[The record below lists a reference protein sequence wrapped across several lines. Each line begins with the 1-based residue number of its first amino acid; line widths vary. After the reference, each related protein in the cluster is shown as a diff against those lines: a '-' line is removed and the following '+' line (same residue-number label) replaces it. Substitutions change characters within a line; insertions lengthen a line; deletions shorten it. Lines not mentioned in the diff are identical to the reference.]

1 MEVILKTSKELSR
14 DFKGDLLVTLAMLI
28 FGTYAL
34 FLKLLPEIPVVS
46 FLFAMQVVG
55 MVAFFVSA
63 ARQGFPKTTAKAK
76 WLLLALAV
84 TTTAND
90 LTYFYAFR
98 STSVANASVAHQLVS
113 IFLLFLAP
121 LFLNERTKKNEWIS
135 LAVALIGIIVLFGPG
150 MSISQSDTLGIALGV
165 LSALFYALFVLIYRY
180 MPSQGYTISFMN
192 FWRYTLS
199 TAMLLP
205 FIPYFGGFGVIYENF
220 GSLLAFGMLFA
231 VIASGIHNLG
241 ISRTRPLHV
250 SIIGKSEPVIATIY
264 AFFFL
269 QQTPT
274 LSAIIGGTL
283 IVGVSMWLAFQEQN

>member
-1 MEVILKTSKELSR
+1 MKNY
-14 DFKGDLLVTLAMLI
+14 GDLLVTFAMLI
-28 FGTYAL
+28 FGAYAL
-34 FLKLLPEIPVVS
+34 FLGLMPDIPVIS
-46 FLFAMQVVG
+46 FLFVMQVVG
-55 MVAFFVSA
+55 MVAFFVIVV
-63 ARQGFPKTTAKAK
+63 RQGFPKTTTVAK
-76 WLLLALAV
+76 WLLLALAI

-98 STSVANASVAHQLVS
+98 LTSVANASVAHQLVS

-121 LFLNERTKKNEWIS
+121 LFLNERTKKSEWIS
-135 LAVALIGIIVLFGPG
+135 LAIALLGIIILFGPG
-150 MSISQSDTLGIALGV
+150 ISVSKSDTLGIALGV

-180 MPSQGYTISFMN
+180 MPSQGYTVSFMN

-205 FIPYFGGFGVIYENF
+205 LIPYFGGFGVIRENLW
-220 GSLLAFGMLFA
+220 GLLAFGILFA

-274 LSAIIGGTL
+274 LYALIGGTL
-283 IVGVSMWLAFQEQN
+283 IIGASVWLAFQKQN

>member
-1 MEVILKTSKELSR
+1 MKNFS
-14 DFKGDLLVTLAMLI
+14 KGDLLVTLAMLM
-28 FGTYAL
+28 FGAYAL
-34 FLKLLPEIPVVS
+34 FLKLLPNIPIVS

-55 MVAFFVSA
+55 MVVFFVIA
-63 ARQGFPKTTAKAK
+63 VRQGFPKTTATTK
-76 WLLLALAV
+76 WLLLALAI

-98 STSVANASVAHQLVS
+98 LTSVANASVAHQLVS

-121 LFLNERTKKNEWIS
+121 LFLNIRTKKSEYIS
-135 LAVALIGIIVLFGPG
+135 LAIALLGIVILFGPG
-150 MSISQSDTLGIALGV
+150 MSISQNDMLGIGLGI

-180 MPSQGYTISFMN
+180 LPSQGYTISFMN

-205 FIPYFGGFGVIYENF
+205 FIPYFGGFGVIHENF
-220 GSLLAFGMLFA
+220 WSLLAFGMLFA

-241 ISRTRPLHV
+241 ISRTHPLHV
-250 SIIGKSEPVIATIY
+250 SIIGKSEPVIATVY

-269 QQTPT
+269 NQTPT

-283 IVGVSMWLAFQEQN
+283 IIGASVWLAFREQNDNPTI